1 MISLKGTNKK
11 ESIELT
17 FKGDGSVDVQY
28 NIGEEFKLKLS
39 GYLWIYIDGVSKLVF
54 INPKELDE
62 LKEAFIEYFKTKY
75 LEDAETT
82 IQKLKQGDDNGE

>member
-1 MISLKGTNKK
+1 MISLKGANKK

-17 FKGDGSVDVQY
+17 FRGDEVDVQY
-28 NIGEEFKLKLS
+28 NIGEEFKIKLS
-39 GYLWIYIDGVSKLVF
+39 GYLWIYLDGISKLVF

-62 LKEAFIEYFKTKY
+62 LKEVFVEYFKTKY

-82 IQKLKQGDDNGE
+82 VQKLKQGDNNGE

>member
-17 FKGDGSVDVQY
+17 FRGDEVDVQY
-28 NIGEEFKLKLS
+28 NIGEEFKIKLS
-39 GYLWIYIDGVSKLVF
+39 GYLWIYLDGISKLVF

-62 LKEAFIEYFKTKY
+62 LKEVFVEYFKTKY

-82 IQKLKQGDDNGE
+82 VQKLKQGDNNGE

>member
-17 FKGDGSVDVQY
+17 FKGDDVEVQY
-28 NIGEEFKLKLS
+28 NIGEGFKLSLS
-39 GYLWIYIDGVSKLVF
+39 GYLWIYLDGISKVIFL
-54 INPKELDE
+54 NPKELDE
-62 LKEAFIEYFKTKY
+62 FKEVFVEYFKTKY

-82 IQKLKQGDDNGE
+82 IQKLKQGDENDK